1 VPVAVDALPHDRA
14 DDGVQARAVPA
25 TGQDAYSHRAPRYG
39 FVIIGAVSTRLPALA
54 ALVCALVLSGC
65 VGNDDKEASRR
76 PIRGHVLTVYSSRPT
91 EGPSAATGRAVAA
104 GERQA
109 LADAGYRAGRYRI
122 RLIELSASKPGGG
135 NWDPGQVNENAQR
148 AAHDRR
154 AIAYLGELNLG
165 ASAVSVPVTNER
177 GLLQV
182 SPGDGLA
189 SLTEQ
194 PPRSAAGPERYYP
207 SGHRSF
213 LRLVP
218 DDEVQARLI
227 VDRLSALG
235 VERPG
240 LIVGTGVYAR
250 ELAAE
255 LVADARKH
263 GIEPIATKDLRD
275 DPDTVLDAVNEL
287 VNVPPAMLPDAVVLA
302 LARDPYTPRMLAEL
316 GEQLPQAALITGS
329 GVLVG
334 EPLEVAGGGPS
345 PALEAVAPQAPPGRS
360 RVLARIASTQGP
372 ALATPEALWGY
383 EAMIVALDAI
393 DEAQSN
399 GRPADR
405 ADVVRAALTPRVRKS
420 PIGTYHVR
428 RNGSVEGIPMALYR
442 LEGDRFAAV
451 RTLF

>member
-1 VPVAVDALPHDRA
+1 M
-14 DDGVQARAVPA
+14 
-25 TGQDAYSHRAPRYG
+25 
-39 FVIIGAVSTRLPALA
+39 IGAVSIRLTALA
-54 ALVCALVLSGC
+54 ALVCAALLSGC
-65 VGNDDKEASRR
+65 FANDDKAASRR

-91 EGPSAATGRAVAA
+91 EGPSAPIGRAVAA

-109 LADAGYRAGRYRI
+109 LVDAGYRAGRYRI

-135 NWDPGQVNENAQR
+135 NWDPGQVNENAKR
-148 AAHDRR
+148 AAEDRR

-165 ASAVSVPVTNER
+165 ASAISVPVTNER

-207 SGHRSF
+207 SGRRSF

-218 DDEVQARLI
+218 DDEVQARLM

-235 VERPG
+235 VERPA
-240 LIVGTGVYAR
+240 LVVGNGVYAR

-255 LVADARKH
+255 VVADARKR
-263 GIEPIATKDLRD
+263 GIEPVATKDLRD
-275 DPDTVLDAVNEL
+275 DPDTVPEAVNDL
-287 VNVPPAMLPDAVVLA
+287 VNVAPGSLPDAVVLA
-302 LARDPYTPRMLAEL
+302 LARDRYTQQMLAEL
-316 GEQLPQAALITGS
+316 AAQIPQAALIAGS

-334 EPLEVAGGGPS
+334 QPLDVAGDAAS
-345 PALEAVAPQAPPGRS
+345 PPLEAVAPQLPAGRS
-360 RVLARIASTQGP
+360 RVLARIGRTQGQ

-383 EAMIVALDAI
+383 EAAHVVLDAI
-393 DEAQSN
+393 REAQRN

-405 ADVVRAALTPRVRKS
+405 ADVVRAALAPRVRKS
-420 PIGTYHVR
+420 PIGTYRVR
-428 RNGSVEGIPMALYR
+428 RNGSVEGIQMGLYR
-442 LEGDRFAAV
+442 LDGDRFDAV

>member
-1 VPVAVDALPHDRA
+1 
-14 DDGVQARAVPA
+14 
-25 TGQDAYSHRAPRYG
+25 
-39 FVIIGAVSTRLPALA
+39 VSIRLTALA
-54 ALVCALVLSGC
+54 ALICAALLCGC
-65 VGNDDKEASRR
+65 FGNDDKAASRR

-91 EGPSAATGRAVAA
+91 EGPSAPTGRAVAA

-135 NWDPGQVNENAQR
+135 NWDPGQVNENAKR
-148 AAHDRR
+148 AADDRR

-165 ASAVSVPVTNER
+165 ASAISVPVTNER

-207 SGHRSF
+207 SGRRSF

-218 DDEVQARLI
+218 DDEVQARLM

-235 VERPG
+235 VERPA
-240 LIVGTGVYAR
+240 LIVGNGVYAR

-255 LVADARKH
+255 LAADARKR
-263 GIEPIATKDLRD
+263 GIEPVATKDLRD
-275 DPDTVLDAVNEL
+275 DPNTVLDAVNDL
-287 VNVPPAMLPDAVVLA
+287 VNVPPASLPDAVVLA
-302 LARDPYTPRMLAEL
+302 LARDRYTPQMLAEL
-316 GEQLPQAALITGS
+316 AEQIPQAALITGS

-334 EPLEVAGGGPS
+334 QPLEVAGGAAS
-345 PALEAVAPQAPPGRS
+345 PPLEAVAPQPPPGRS
-360 RVLARIASTQGP
+360 RVLARIASTQGQ

-383 EAMIVALDAI
+383 EAARVVLDAI
-393 DEAQSN
+393 REAQRD

-420 PIGTYHVR
+420 PLGAYQVR
-428 RNGSVEGIPMALYR
+428 RNGSVEGIPMGLYR
-442 LEGDRFAAV
+442 LDGDRFDAV

>member
-1 VPVAVDALPHDRA
+1 VKARLAL
-14 DDGVQARAVPA
+14 
-25 TGQDAYSHRAPRYG
+25 
-39 FVIIGAVSTRLPALA
+39 LA
-54 ALVCALVLSGC
+54 ALAGALALSGC
-65 VGNDDKEASRR
+65 FGNDDKEASRR

-91 EGPSAATGRAVAA
+91 EGPSAAIGRAVAA

-109 LADAGYRAGRYRI
+109 LTDACDRAGRYRI
-122 RLIELSASKPGGG
+122 RLVELSASKPGGG

-148 AAHDRR
+148 AADDHR

-165 ASAVSVPVTNER
+165 ASAISVPVTNER
-177 GLLQV
+177 GLLQI

-189 SLTEQ
+189 SLTAE

-207 SGHRSF
+207 SGHRTF

-227 VDRLSALG
+227 VDRMVALG
-235 VERPG
+235 VERPA

-255 LVADARKH
+255 VVADAREH
-263 GIEPIATKDLRD
+263 DIEPIATKDLRD
-275 DPDTVLDAVNEL
+275 DPNTVLDAVNDL
-287 VNVPPAMLPDAVVLA
+287 VNVPPASLPDAVVLA
-302 LARDPYTPRMLAEL
+302 LARDRYTPRMLAEL
-316 GEQLPQAALITGS
+316 TEQIPQAALITGS

-334 EPLEVAGGGPS
+334 EPLDVAGAVS
-345 PALEAVAPQAPPGRS
+345 APALEAVAPQPPAGRS
-360 RVLARIASTQGP
+360 RVLERIARTQGP

-383 EAMIVALDAI
+383 EAVRIVLAAI
-393 DEAQSN
+393 DKAQSQ

-420 PIGTYHVR
+420 PIGTYQVR
-428 RNGSVEGIPMALYR
+428 RNGSVEGIQMALYR
-442 LEGDRFAAV
+442 LDGDRFEPV